1 MPQHVLVTGG
11 AGFIGSHLTRRLL
24 ARGDRVTVLDDFND
38 FYDPARKRENLAET
52 RAMITGR
59 AGDAET
65 GESAATGGAGAC
77 EGSPGVL
84 RPGEVAEPLA
94 VVEGDIRDAPL
105 VDRLFAGGR
114 FDAVVHLAARA
125 GVRPSLKEPILYE
138 DVNCIGTLRLL
149 EAARHHGPNVFLFGS
164 SSSVYGI
171 NEKVPFAEDDE
182 VNQPISPYATTK
194 RAGELLCYNYH
205 HLYGMRIACLR
216 FFTVYGPAQRPEMAI
231 HKFTDLLWRGEPVPM
246 YGDGESRRDYTYVD
260 DIVDGLV
267 ATLDLAP
274 GFEILNLG
282 GADTTSLR
290 NLVHWLAE
298 ELAVEPRIE
307 YLPAQ
312 PGDVPIT
319 YADVAKAARLLGY
332 SPKVPI
338 REGLRRFV
346 AWYKGR
352 TGAEEHE
359 KIEAAQ
365 P

>member
-1 MPQHVLVTGG
+1 MHVLVTGG

-24 ARGDRVTVLDDFND
+24 ARGDRVSVLDDFND
-38 FYDPARKRENLAET
+38 FYDPARKRENVAET
-52 RAMITGR
+52 LALPGA
-59 AGDAET
+59 AGSQDRFR
-65 GESAATGGAGAC
+65 
-77 EGSPGVL
+77 L
-84 RPGEVAEPLA
+84 
-94 VVEGDIRDAPL
+94 VEGDIRDAAL
-105 VDRLFAGGR
+105 VDRLFAEGR
-114 FDAVVHLAARA
+114 FDAVIHLAARA
-125 GVRPSLKEPILYE
+125 GVRPSLAEPILYE

-149 EAARHHGPNVFLFGS
+149 EAARHHGPKVFLFGS

-205 HLYGMRIACLR
+205 YLYGMRIACLR
-216 FFTVYGPAQRPEMAI
+216 FFTVYGPGQRPEMAI
-231 HKFTDLLWRGEPVPM
+231 HKFTDLLARGRTVPM
-246 YGDGESRRDYTYVD
+246 YGDGGSRRDYTYVD
-260 DIVDGLV
+260 DIIDGVV
-267 ATLDLAP
+267 ASLDLAP

-282 GADTTSLR
+282 GADTTSLWD
-290 NLVHWLAE
+290 LVHWIAE
-298 ELAVEPRIE
+298 ELAVEPRID

-319 YADVAKAARLLGY
+319 YADVSKAARLLGY

-346 AWYKGR
+346 AWYVGQS
-352 TGAEEHE
+352 GGQ
-359 KIEAAQ
+359 Q